1 MNTPHDLKA
10 LQTRLREAKTEAETC
25 LERARRANDA
35 CSDALKRVKQIE
47 ASIRELEE
55 SAKEP
60 IVSEHALLRYIE
72 RFMGV
77 DLESVRRAILTENAV
92 KLIKFAKNGKINTD
106 GRRLIVKNGTVV
118 TVEPTEKEAA

>member
-1 MNTPHDLKA
+1 MSGHELKA
-10 LQTRLREAKTEAETC
+10 LQTRLTEALAEESAAREKLNRSTK
-25 LERARRANDA
+25 EFGDAEKRRA
-35 CSDALKRVKQIE
+35 LIE
-47 ASIRELEE
+47 RKIRELTEV
-55 SAKEP
+55 AKEP

-92 KLIKFAKNGKINTD
+92 KMIKFAKNGKINSD

-118 TVEPTEKEAA
+118 TVESVDKQAA